1 MTQPTTAFQ
10 GWRMVGL
17 AFLAQSIAIGLTFG
31 VYGTWVAALEQS
43 FGISRTL
50 SASGLALVLL
60 TKGVLSPLVGNLL
73 GRWSIRRTMIG
84 GAVLMA
90 VGHALLAMADSI
102 VLALAAYGVVVGA
115 GVCLLGVLPAQ
126 ALVTNWFISRRGKAL
141 GLTMMPL
148 VVFLAP
154 ALAAWSNAAFGW
166 RTTALAV
173 AVICLAAIPALRRVV
188 DHPRQIGQMP
198 LRDADTDT
206 AAAAPTAAVIDASA
220 LLANWRFWAVSL
232 IAGLAFSAST
242 MLATHLVP
250 MAAAG
255 GVSYQQ
261 AALALSVMGGSGIL
275 GAFLFGVIGDR
286 IGPGYAYALNVT
298 LQIGLW
304 GLLLNTPAFS
314 LLLATAAAI
323 GLCGGG
329 MSVTQAG
336 LLGALFGP
344 ASFAKASG
352 LVTFITMPFTF
363 GAAPLAGLLFDRT
376 GSYEHAIGLHM
387 VLFAIAAVGLLIVA
401 PRRPAAA
408 VA

>member
-1 MTQPTTAFQ
+1 MTQPTTAFH

-60 TKGVLSPLVGNLL
+60 TKGLLSPLVGPLL
-73 GRWSIRRTMIG
+73 GRWSIRRTMIA
-84 GAVLMA
+84 GAILMA
-90 VGHALLAMADSI
+90 VGHALLALADSI
-102 VLALAAYGVVVGA
+102 LLALAAYGLVVGA

-154 ALAAWSNAAFGW
+154 ALAAWSNTAFGW
-166 RTTALAV
+166 RNTALAV

-188 DHPRQIGQMP
+188 DHPRQIGQVP
-198 LRDADTDT
+198 LRDADS
-206 AAAAPTAAVIDASA
+206 AVAPTPTAVIDAA
-220 LLANWRFWAVSL
+220 TLLANWRFWAVSL

-275 GAFLFGVIGDR
+275 GAFLVGVIGDR
-286 IGPGYAYALNVT
+286 IGPAYAYALNVSV
-298 LQIGLW
+298 QIALW
-304 GLLLNTPAFS
+304 GMLLTTPTFS

-329 MSVTQAG
+329 MSVTQAC

-376 GSYEHAIGLHM
+376 GSYEHAITLHM

-401 PRRPAAA
+401 PRRLATA